1 MGEVLNAWV
10 HQIPNGE
17 KPLMSRLLLNS
28 KPVKLLLIFTLAMVV
43 LSPMTRPFQTVSAQS
58 TNNSQQ
64 YDKQFVWDYGGHHWV
79 WNLSIP
85 ANLFN
90 AYQSVQDDVRTQIPL
105 SRFGYFTTTSDSF
118 MQQLAQ
124 NLNSTAHQYGYSSLD
139 ELNFVLSFVQS
150 IPYATDANSTGY
162 QDYPRF
168 PVETLV
174 DDIGDCKSHSVLFAT
189 LSIMLGYGA
198 IFINPPDHLAVGILG
213 DNLSGTY
220 WTYQNQNY
228 YYCETT
234 GSGFTIGQL
243 PTEFNGQSAY
253 AYGIDTTLQYI
264 VDLQSN
270 SYGQPNPTID
280 PNTNSNNPTPT
291 PGAEGP
297 NAVPIAPISLD
308 LISKDPLLFTVII
321 IAIGAAIAVT
331 VMSAKNAR
339 QPRTLPSESNS
350 AVESSKFCIYCGASN
365 KSFAVYCETCGKKIG

>member
-1 MGEVLNAWV
+1 
-10 HQIPNGE
+10 
-17 KPLMSRLLLNS
+17 MSRLLLNS